1 MTSVR
6 LSDLAVYIKSANAG
20 ATQITIDAGFAD
32 AETFE
37 NVRSSGSIN
46 EEAIAEIYHVDP
58 ALVQIHHYSPANTIK
73 ITLPRAVVSGGFD
86 ERDFDGVQQYVP
98 ILFLEVDLAPLDVET
113 SKP

>member
-1 MTSVR
+1 VTSVR

-32 AETFE
+32 AE
-37 NVRSSGSIN
+37 SIN

-113 SKP
+113 SRP